1 MDNYVIIKMIGEG
14 AFGKIFLARKK
25 EDNQQCVIKEINL
38 TKMPRK
44 EKESSQK
51 EATLLAKMKH
61 PNIVAFY
68 TSLQE
73 KNNLYIMMEYCNGGD
88 LMKRINMQ
96 CGVLFDEDKILGW
109 FVQVALGL
117 KHIHDRKILHR
128 DIKTQNIFLSND
140 GKTAKLGDFGIARML
155 NNTMEFASTCVGTP
169 YYLSPEI
176 CENKPYNNKT
186 DIWSLGCVLYE
197 LCTLKHPLED
207 SNPGL
212 PHWHLHNIY
221 PTTFTLILKWKA
233 KWVAEC
239 PDINRTKKF
248 EGNNLPQ
255 LIMKIC
261 RGHFIPVSVKY
272 SSNLRLLISQLF
284 RTSPRDRPSINS
296 ILKKAFLE
304 KQIKNYL
311 PPEIIEAEFSHT
323 VIHRKKS
330 SASSLGQK
338 RRLHD
343 YRSPK
348 IKMEMLPRK
357 LVYKNECY
365 SPSSIQDPIIKPL
378 GPAFKICGK
387 PEVIRMCGHY
397 DHYYVKLASLRKRAL
412 VQDDDPC
419 IGQRMEEYY
428 KQKGQEPPPPPPHGP
443 SEYLQRRFNAQQNK
457 LKVEKQLG
465 LRPSSAEFCQLQ
477 NQEMKEEQLKV
488 CNNALPQK
496 NEMKQQEYLKQL
508 HEIRQQYQSEV
519 NEIRLKA
526 VKENKNIRDK
536 TYIVKLGKSEDHEE
550 RNEPGQDMEQ
560 NLKQIGLQRGQEKKN
575 PEVQQKA
582 KGGVKFQIDL
592 TDDAAD
598 EKNILEEN
606 EQHDK
611 LNETLTFEHG
621 ENLKKKLANYEEELQ
636 HWKMAD
642 NEDAINDRKHWRIA
656 TPQTLLNFLE
666 NVDTT
671 SVQNIME
678 EAGQVN
684 EIQSEFPE
692 IRKKWSPRL
701 PSTLMNMLAE
711 AECTSDTLCQTEE
724 HKETI
729 NHEIPESTKDAPDV
743 NLAANPDESKL
754 DPSSDDEDTNFEE
767 SEDELRD
774 ELVESLENVVTSLEE
789 EISKSPVESANL
801 EQQKQSTD
809 GSKFSKSNESLEN
822 NNDLAGEKQSAIS

>member
-38 TKMPRK
+38 TK
-44 EKESSQK
+44 
-51 EATLLAKMKH
+51 
-61 PNIVAFY
+61 
-68 TSLQE
+68 

-96 CGVLFDEDKILGW
+96 RGVLFDEDKILGW

-128 DIKTQNIFLSND
+128 DIKTQ
-140 GKTAKLGDFGIARML
+140 KLKSC
-155 NNTMEFASTCVGTP
+155 TMEFASTCVGTP

-197 LCTLKHPLED
+197 LCTLKHP
-207 SNPGL
+207 
-212 PHWHLHNIY
+212 
-221 PTTFTLILKWKA
+221 
-233 KWVAEC
+233 
-239 PDINRTKKF
+239 F

-330 SASSLGQK
+330 SASSLGKDPSQKTVDDNGSTKLGCQK

-550 RNEPGQDMEQ
+550 RNEPGQKSANLSFELAAFSVYPPAHPSVHPSVHPSIHPSKLNTKRANSDAQFAFFLSSPQDIEE
-560 NLKQIGLQRGQEKKN
+560 NLKQIGLQRWQEKNN

-582 KGGVKFQIDL
+582 K
-592 TDDAAD
+592 
-598 EKNILEEN
+598 
-606 EQHDK
+606 HDK

-636 HWKMAD
+636 HWKMGMLLEIINIAIEAD

-671 SVQNIME
+671 SVRNIME
-678 EAGQVN
+678 E
-684 EIQSEFPE
+684 E
-692 IRKKWSPRL
+692 
-701 PSTLMNMLAE
+701 
-711 AECTSDTLCQTEE
+711 
-724 HKETI
+724 ETI
-729 NHEIPESTKDAPDV
+729 NHEIPESIKDAPDV

-809 GSKFSKSNESLEN
+809 DSKFSKSNESLEN